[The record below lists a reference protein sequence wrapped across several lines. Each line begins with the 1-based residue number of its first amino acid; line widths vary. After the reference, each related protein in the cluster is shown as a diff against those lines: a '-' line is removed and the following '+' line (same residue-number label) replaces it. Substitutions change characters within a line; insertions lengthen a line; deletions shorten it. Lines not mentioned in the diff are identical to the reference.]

1 MRGLC
6 PWCARTHPCMY
17 LSDAIA
23 SDLNNGKG
31 IAMSMQQSSANLI
44 ALIQSKVAVDATTT
58 KRKTL
63 KGQRKAVETKTHKVK
78 VDGHTCSFN
87 EQAVKPTPFAKCP
100 VCMAFTN
107 EFDSL
112 PATWSLPVAFDLWS
126 KHQGHGYSSVNAALD
141 AGQGQLVVAY
151 DRYVR
156 STFNEA
162 VSFGDGSAFD
172 KVVRRQNAR
181 QLQGF
186 ADLGLLGYSAS
197 DVVDLAVLYA
207 WVDRIKVWL
216 LQTGADDETA
226 SAISQALRDLRSDD
240 ELRDDAK
247 LGQSHRY
254 TFGTDGRLRKQD
266 NELSVRKARKFL
278 AARRL
283 VKLYPVWA
291 YATDWLPSV
300 GSVYRQVGHVM
311 KEGLREFR
319 NIKEGLTRDGHLSDA
334 VQFISIEVG
343 DIVEPVIKSVE
354 DTYFEAKVFEEVQL
368 EREVILNEYLSRP
381 ALLPTEAAAL
391 TVAALLNNGE
401 SLLFIREQFD
411 TEVAFRRAIA
421 DAQQLFAA

>member
-1 MRGLC
+1 
-6 PWCARTHPCMY
+6 
-17 LSDAIA
+17 
-23 SDLNNGKG
+23 
-31 IAMSMQQSSANLI
+31 
-44 ALIQSKVAVDATTT
+44 
-58 KRKTL
+58 
-63 KGQRKAVETKTHKVK
+63 
-78 VDGHTCSFN
+78 
-87 EQAVKPTPFAKCP
+87 
-100 VCMAFTN
+100 
-107 EFDSL
+107 
-112 PATWSLPVAFDLWS
+112 
-126 KHQGHGYSSVNAALD
+126 
-141 AGQGQLVVAY
+141 
-151 DRYVR
+151 
-156 STFNEA
+156 
-162 VSFGDGSAFD
+162 
-172 KVVRRQNAR
+172 
-181 QLQGF
+181 
-186 ADLGLLGYSAS
+186 LGYSAS

>member
-1 MRGLC
+1 
-6 PWCARTHPCMY
+6 MY

-31 IAMSMQQSSANLI
+31 IAMSMQKSSANLI
-44 ALIQSKVAVDATTT
+44 ALIQSKVAVDATTA
-58 KRKTL
+58 KRKSL
-63 KGQRKAVETKTHKVK
+63 KGQRKAAEAKVTR
-78 VDGHTCSFN
+78 V
-87 EQAVKPTPFAKCP
+87 TPAD
-100 VCMAFTN
+100 AT
-107 EFDSL
+107 
-112 PATWSLPVAFDLWS
+112 PAAWSLPVAFDIWS
-126 KHQGHGYSSVNAALD
+126 KHQGHKFSTPNAALD
-141 AGQGQLVVAY
+141 ANQGQLVVAY
-151 DRYVR
+151 DKYVR
-156 STFNEA
+156 DTFNA
-162 VSFGDGSAFD
+162 VVSFGEGSAFD
-172 KVVRRQNAR
+172 KIVRRQNAR

-197 DVVDLAVLYA
+197 DVVDMAVFYA

-216 LQTGADDETA
+216 LQTGVDEETA
-226 SAISQALRDLRSDD
+226 SSISQALRDLRSDD
-240 ELRDDAK
+240 ELRADAK
-247 LGQSHRY
+247 LGQAHRY
-254 TFGTDGRLRKQD
+254 TFGTDGRLRKQN

-283 VKLYPVWA
+283 VKLYPVWE

-319 NIKEGLTRDGHLSDA
+319 NIKEGLTRDGHHTDVS
-334 VQFISIEVG
+334 QFTSIEVG

-354 DTYFEAKVFEEVQL
+354 DSYFEAKVFEEVQL
-368 EREVILNEYLSRP
+368 EREVILAEYLSRP
-381 ALLPTEAAAL
+381 SLLPTEAAAL

-411 TEVAFRRAIA
+411 SEASFRRAVT